1 MQLRLS
7 LTLSASRA
15 EMQQALTD
23 KLAEDGE
30 APFTLVWGMGRA
42 TNSSVPANVRQM
54 TRRQL
59 ATFVLS
65 FQKGSMEMSKELHT
79 IQPVVDHTCCIYTVN
94 GSSKYGHD
102 NDGMC
107 PADVRTRCVL
117 ERCGAIV
124 KVGAMSTK
132 GPKHPEQRY
141 GTLPCLL
148 YIYVSLDSNETTR
161 PTAAAAH

>member
-1 MQLRLS
+1 M
-7 LTLSASRA
+7 
-15 EMQQALTD
+15 
-23 KLAEDGE
+23 LAEDGL
-30 APFTLVWGMGRA
+30 PDFTLEWGTGRA

-54 TRRQL
+54 SLRQL
-59 ATFVLS
+59 EIFVRSL
-65 FQKGSMEMSKELHT
+65 QKASMEMSKELHT

-107 PADVRTRCVL
+107 PADMRTRCVL

-132 GPKHPEQRY
+132 GVKHPAERY
-141 GTLPCLL
+141 GTPPLL
-148 YIYVSLDSNETTR
+148 IYCTFVSLDSNETTR

>member
-1 MQLRLS
+1 LQLRLS
-7 LTLSASRA
+7 LTLSAGRA

-30 APFTLVWGMGRA
+30 APFTLVWGTGRA
-42 TNSSVPANVRQM
+42 TNSSVPANVWQM
-54 TRRQL
+54 TRWQL

-65 FQKGSMEMSKELHT
+65 LQKGSMEMSKELHT
-79 IQPVVDHTCCIYTVN
+79 IQPVVDHTCCIYMVN
-94 GSSKYGHD
+94 GSKDGHD

-107 PADVRTRCVL
+107 PADVHTRCVQ

-141 GTLPCLL
+141 GTPPCLL
-148 YIYVSLDSNETTR
+148 SIYVSLDRHEATR
-161 PTAAAAH
+161 PTAAAH

>member
-30 APFTLVWGMGRA
+30 APFTLVWGTGRD

-54 TRRQL
+54 SRRQL

-65 FQKGSMEMSKELHT
+65 LQKGSMEMSKELHT
-79 IQPVVDHTCCIYTVN
+79 RQPVVDHTCCIYMVS
-94 GSSKYGHD
+94 GSKDGHA
-102 NDGMC
+102 GC
-107 PADVRTRCVL
+107 VQRRCARAACWSAA
-117 ERCGAIV
+117 ER
-124 KVGAMSTK
+124 
-132 GPKHPEQRY
+132 
-141 GTLPCLL
+141 L
-148 YIYVSLDSNETTR
+148 
-161 PTAAAAH
+161 